1 MSPPGRI
8 DPAVLRAAAHWYAQ
22 LCAGTPNAVERR
34 AHAVWLRADPAHA
47 LAWAQ
52 IETLRHQLQ
61 AVPGQIARE
70 TLERAPRAARR
81 RSMLKGIALL
91 LGGGT
96 AGWIGVHG
104 APPALVATHHT
115 GTGERREVLL
125 ADGSTLILNTDS
137 AVDVR
142 YDATQ
147 RHIHLLRGEILL
159 QTASDPRPL
168 SVGTPHGKVR
178 PLGTRFTVHLRD
190 AGTRVHVL
198 QHTVALQPG
207 PAVSANEHLL
217 HAGQAAILTR
227 DAVLPQPAS
236 EAPDAWTRGLLVV
249 TDLPLD
255 AFLAKLS
262 RYRPGHLGCD
272 PQIAGL
278 RISGAFPVDDTDRAL
293 AAVERAL
300 PVQVRRFTRYWTV
313 LAPRA

>member
-1 MSPPGRI
+1 MSSGNRI
-8 DPAVLRAAAHWYAQ
+8 DPAVLRAAARWHAQ
-22 LCAGTPNAVERR
+22 LCAGEADHETQR
-34 AHAVWLRADPAHA
+34 AHSAWLHAHTEHERAWQQVEA
-47 LAWAQ
+47 LRQ
-52 IETLRHQLQ
+52 HLQ
-61 AVPGQIARE
+61 SMPGQLARE
-70 TLERAPRAARR
+70 TLERAPAGMRR
-81 RSMLKGIALL
+81 RSVVKGIALVASV
-91 LGGGT
+91 GT
-96 AGWIGVHG
+96 AGWFGTQG
-104 APPALVATHHT
+104 LPTALVATHRT

-168 SVGTPHGKVR
+168 TVGTPHGKVR

-207 PAVSANEHLL
+207 QAVSASEHLL
-217 HAGQAAILTR
+217 HSGQAAILTR
-227 DAVLPQPAS
+227 DAVLPQPAT

-249 TDLPLD
+249 ADLPLD
-255 AFLAKLS
+255 AFLAELS
-262 RYRPGHLGCD
+262 RYRPGHLGYD